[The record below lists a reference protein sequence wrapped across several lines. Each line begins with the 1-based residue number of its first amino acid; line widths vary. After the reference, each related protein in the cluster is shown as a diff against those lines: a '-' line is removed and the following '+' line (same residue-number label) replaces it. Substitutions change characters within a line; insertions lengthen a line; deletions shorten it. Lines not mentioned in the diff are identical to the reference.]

1 MEPYDLKFNDEI
13 KNLIVYFD
21 LANFLFDVVP

>member
-13 KNLIVYFD
+13 KNLIVDFD

>member
-13 KNLIVYFD
+13 KNLIVDFD
-21 LANFLFDVVP
+21 LANLLFDVVP

>member
-13 KNLIVYFD
+13 KILIVDFD

>member
-13 KNLIVYFD
+13 KNLIVDFD
-21 LANFLFDVVP
+21 QANFLFDVVP

>member
-13 KNLIVYFD
+13 KNRIVDFD

>member
-13 KNLIVYFD
+13 KNWIVDFD